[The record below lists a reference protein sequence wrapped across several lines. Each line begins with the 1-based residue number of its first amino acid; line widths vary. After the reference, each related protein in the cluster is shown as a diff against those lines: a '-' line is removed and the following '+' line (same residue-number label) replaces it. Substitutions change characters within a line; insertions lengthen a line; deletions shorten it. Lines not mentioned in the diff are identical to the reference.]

1 MKIAID
7 TFGCQH
13 AKSGL
18 GSYVLNLIAN
28 LPLEEKDEY
37 SFELFGSEVDRYT
50 FSGDLEIPF
59 TSVAIPDDAESE
71 KIWHTA
77 KLKKTIR
84 KQKYDVVIYPA
95 IQNVIPKSLKHN
107 GLPVI
112 NTVLSKS
119 LVKNDLIMNKI
130 IVKTLSKA
138 KKIIASSEFI
148 KKDLIS
154 LGIDSKKIVVIYNG
168 IDHKI
173 FYPSIDLK
181 DDIVQIQPFSIK
193 RPYFIYSSRLSGAD
207 KKHIELIKAFEL
219 FKKQTGLPHRLILAG
234 DEADYSEEIHKAV
247 FDSPNG
253 TDIFITGHFPLESL
267 AKLYSGA
274 DACIIPAVNE
284 GVGLPILESMACG
297 IPVLCSNTGA
307 LKEFGTDI
315 PLYFDSNNIDEMAE
329 CMSRIVSD
337 SALREEMV
345 ERGLKRSSKFS
356 WTSTIEQTLEL
367 IKKEF

>member
-18 GSYVLNLIAN
+18 GSYVLNLVAN
-28 LPLEEKDEY
+28 LPLDGED
-37 SFELFGSEVDRYT
+37 SFELFGSEVDRYIY
-50 FSGDLEIPF
+50 SGDLDIPF

-119 LVKNDLIMNKI
+119 LSKNDLLVNKR
-130 IVKTLSKA
+130 IVRTLSKA
-138 KKIIASSEFI
+138 KKIIASSDFI
-148 KKDLIS
+148 KKDLIN
-154 LGIDSKKIVVIYNG
+154 LGIDPKKISVIYNG
-168 IDHKI
+168 IDHKL
-173 FYPSIDLK
+173 FYPSIDNG
-181 DDIVQIQPFSIK
+181 DVVEIQPFSIK

-207 KKHIELIKAFEL
+207 KKHLELIKAFEL
-219 FKKQTGLPHRLILAG
+219 FKKQTNLPHRLILAG
-234 DEADYSEEIHKAV
+234 DESDYSEEIRKAV

-274 DACIIPAVNE
+274 EACVFPAINE

-315 PLYFDSNNIDEMAE
+315 PLYFDSNNIEEMAD
-329 CMSRIVSD
+329 CMSKIVSD
-337 SALREEMV
+337 SALREEMI
-345 ERGLKRSSKFS
+345 ERGLKRSAKFS
-356 WTSTIEQTLEL
+356 WKSTINQTLDL